1 MGERQHSLP
10 SPSISLCPTPSPAL
24 FSDSL
29 YLFIFFYMLCSY
41 TAFLQRSVQSIHPLP
56 KPPTDPTVQKTSGL
70 QMCVFRGPDDPSRRL
85 HSVLQPTSL

>member
-1 MGERQHSLP
+1 
-10 SPSISLCPTPSPAL
+10 
-24 FSDSL
+24 
-29 YLFIFFYMLCSY
+29 MLCSY

-70 QMCVFRGPDDPSRRL
+70 QMCVFRGPNDPSRRL